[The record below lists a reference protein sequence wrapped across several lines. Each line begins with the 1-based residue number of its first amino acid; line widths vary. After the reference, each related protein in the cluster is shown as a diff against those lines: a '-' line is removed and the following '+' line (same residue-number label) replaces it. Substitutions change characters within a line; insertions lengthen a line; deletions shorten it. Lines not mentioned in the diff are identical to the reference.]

1 MAAAVA
7 GGVAAIGAAATAA
20 LLTLRGS
27 TPKDDAKDAPAK
39 GAHQTDGSDSSA
51 SFTAGVADE
60 GSVPN

>member
-7 GGVAAIGAAATAA
+7 GGVAAIGAAATA

-27 TPKDDAKDAPAK
+27 APKDAVKGKPAK
-39 GAHQTDGSDSSA
+39 GAHQTDGSDSSG
-51 SFTAGVADE
+51 SFKAGVADE